1 MLGLQRE
8 GLVLKLQEVAAEN
21 DRLLRQCC
29 NTQVTQ
35 GMLCDIALWCAQ
47 IKEDG
52 MKTEALAELIDTAA
66 NKSGEAWFWA
76 AITCLTKRLLFS

>member
-21 DRLLRQCC
+21 DRLLQQCC

-52 MKTEALAELIDTAA
+52 MKTEALAELIAMTQQLT
-66 NKSGEAWFWA
+66 NQVKHGSG
-76 AITCLTKRLLFS
+76 LLSHV

>member
-52 MKTEALAELIDTAA
+52 MKTEALAELIAMTQQLT
-66 NKSGEAWFWA
+66 NQVKHVSG
-76 AITCLTKRLLFS
+76 LLSHV

>member
-52 MKTEALAELIDTAA
+52 MKTEALIELTAV
-66 NKSGEAWFWA
+66 
-76 AITCLTKRLLFS
+76 TQQLTNQVKVLGCYHIFN